1 MTIEELLLEWK
12 KDSEINKAKLDDES
26 IRSAILH
33 SKYLEM
39 HAAVKIK
46 YHRIK
51 SKLKDLE
58 MSKRKWLKGSMS
70 REEMDE
76 RNWDYDPWKGLAKPL
91 KSEMDDYIMVD
102 KDVSSLIDKLK
113 ETEIMLETLESILNN
128 VTWRHQHIKNA
139 LDFMKFQSGA

>member
-1 MTIEELLLEWK
+1 M
-12 KDSEINKAKLDDES
+12 
-26 IRSAILH
+26 
-33 SKYLEM
+33 
-39 HAAVKIK
+39 
-46 YHRIK
+46 
-51 SKLKDLE
+51 
-58 MSKRKWLKGSMS
+58 
-70 REEMDE
+70 
-76 RNWDYDPWKGLAKPL
+76 DYDPWKGLAKPL